1 MPMRSSEGVV
11 SSPSHKVQFERAWT
25 HISYMA
31 RIGLGEQN
39 VRMQQFGNSLRR
51 RAKEL
56 GLTDAE
62 VARRVGISERRYG
75 FYVTG
80 DREPDLA
87 TLLRIADILQVDAD
101 RILRPWDEEK
111 PSMADS
117 LRAQIQSSAA
127 ALPADRLQLLADV
140 AATFAAHDAKSG
152 VVVAVS
158 KGNKIKNPLKTES

>member
-1 MPMRSSEGVV
+1 
-11 SSPSHKVQFERAWT
+11 
-25 HISYMA
+25 MA
-31 RIGLGEQN
+31 PTDTREQN
-39 VRMQQFGNSLRR
+39 VRMQQFGNNLRR

-101 RILRPWDEEK
+101 RLLRPWEEDE
-111 PSMADS
+111 PSRKDR
-117 LRAQIQSSAA
+117 LKAQIQSSAA
-127 ALPADRLQLLADV
+127 ALPEDRLQLLADV
-140 AATFAAHDAKSG
+140 AATFAARDAKSG
-152 VVVAVS
+152 NMVAVS
-158 KGNKIKNPLKTES
+158 KGGKNKRSTKTGS

>member
-1 MPMRSSEGVV
+1 MVPIDAS
-11 SSPSHKVQFERAWT
+11 
-25 HISYMA
+25 
-31 RIGLGEQN
+31 EQN
-39 VRMQQFGNSLRR
+39 VRMQQFGNNLRR

-87 TLLRIADILQVDAD
+87 TLLRIADIVQADAD
-101 RILRPWDEEK
+101 RLLRPWDQVE
-111 PSMADS
+111 PSKTDR

-127 ALPADRLQLLADV
+127 ALPEDRLQLLADV

-152 VVVAVS
+152 AVVAVS
-158 KGNKIKNPLKTES
+158 KGNKNKKPAKTIS